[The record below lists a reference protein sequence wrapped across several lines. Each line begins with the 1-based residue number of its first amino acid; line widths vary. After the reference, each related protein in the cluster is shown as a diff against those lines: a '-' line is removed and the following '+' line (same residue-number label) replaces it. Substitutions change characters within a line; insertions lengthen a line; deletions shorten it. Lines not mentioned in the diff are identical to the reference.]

1 MKNLFLSTLIIF
13 TALASN
19 AQSST
24 DVSSAEVKFVFVNND
39 VEGTLT
45 GFNSSSSIDLENLEN
60 SKFKGSV
67 KAETISTGNS
77 IRNWSLRRSKY
88 FDADTYPKIT
98 FESTSI
104 KSEGNTY
111 EVKGNLTIKDVT
123 REITFKFSKDGKN
136 LTGKSTIYSS
146 DYGIEIKNKR
156 EQNRVDITITLKVT

>member
-1 MKNLFLSTLIIF
+1 MKKILLITFILFT
-13 TALASN
+13 TLASN

-24 DVSSAEVKFVFVNND
+24 EVSSAEVKFIFVNND
-39 VEGTLT
+39 VDGTLT

-67 KAETISTGNS
+67 QVETISTGNS

-98 FESTSI
+98 FESSSI
-104 KSEGNTY
+104 ESNGNFFD
-111 EVKGNLTIKDVT
+111 VKGNLTIRNVT
-123 REITFKFSKDGKN
+123 KVVTFKFSKDGKK

-146 DYGIEIKNKR
+146 DYGIEIKSKR
-156 EQNRVDITITLKVT
+156 EQNKVDITIVLQLK